1 MKKDNE
7 VYTRGIFADM
17 IDIDGEKFKDALA
30 KEGFAAINISVMI
43 AHRDKSYLSNC
54 YKKNKIERK
63 AYEDICTFFALDK
76 EEFLSKDTQVVV
88 DEKGVTNS
96 PSVTVDMSGIEKKLD
111 KLISAVEM
119 LSKGMDAIVSLQ
131 AQTQK
136 RIMLIEQGV
145 TIVGKNTAATV
156 EELKVD
162 LDSIDDGIGKVNS
175 NLNIIKGMMKD
186 EANNSPSIKAVK

>member
-1 MKKDNE
+1 MKNE
-7 VYTRGIFADM
+7 IYPRGTGADM
-17 IDIDGEKFKDALA
+17 IDIDGEKFKEALA
-30 KEGFAAINISVMI
+30 KEGFAAMNISVMI
-43 AHRDKSYLSNC
+43 AHRDKSYLSNSC
-54 YKKNKIERK
+54 KKNKIERK

-88 DEKGVTNS
+88 DEKGVTSS

-111 KLISAVEM
+111 TLISAVEM

-186 EANNSPSIKAVK
+186 EANNCPSIKAVK

>member
-1 MKKDNE
+1 MKNE
-7 VYTRGIFADM
+7 NIHARGTYADM
-17 IDIDGEKFKDALA
+17 IGIDGEKFKDALA
-30 KEGFAAINISVMI
+30 KEGFAAINISTMI
-43 AHRDKSYLSNC
+43 AHRDKTYLSAC
-54 YKKNKIERK
+54 FKKNKIERK

-76 EEFLSKDTQVVV
+76 EEFLSKGTPVATADK
-88 DEKGVTNS
+88 DVTSS
-96 PSVTVDMSGIEKKLD
+96 PAVTVDMSGVEKKLD

>member
-1 MKKDNE
+1 MKNE
-7 VYTRGIFADM
+7 NIHARGTYADM
-17 IDIDGEKFKDALA
+17 IGIDGEKFKDALA
-30 KEGFAAINISVMI
+30 KEGFAAINISTMI
-43 AHRDKSYLSNC
+43 AHRDKTYLSAC
-54 YKKNKIERK
+54 FKKNKIERK

-76 EEFLSKDTQVVV
+76 EEFLSKGTPVATADK
-88 DEKGVTNS
+88 DVTSS
-96 PSVTVDMSGIEKKLD
+96 PAVTVDMTGVEKKLD

-119 LSKGMDAIVSLQ
+119 LSKGMDAVVSLQ

>member
-1 MKKDNE
+1 MKNE
-7 VYTRGIFADM
+7 NIHARGLYADM
-17 IDIDGEKFKDALA
+17 IDIDGEKFKEALA
-30 KEGFAAINISVMI
+30 KEGFAAINISTMI
-43 AHRDKSYLSNC
+43 AHRDKTYLSAC

-76 EEFLSKDTQVVV
+76 EEFLLSKGALVETADK
-88 DEKGVTNS
+88 DVTSS
-96 PSVTVDMSGIEKKLD
+96 PAVTVDMSGVEKKLD

-186 EANNSPSIKAVK
+186 EANNTPSIKAVK

>member
-7 VYTRGIFADM
+7 VYTRGICADM
-17 IDIDGEKFKDALA
+17 IEIDGEKFKDALA

-54 YKKNKIERK
+54 CKKNKIERK

-111 KLISAVEM
+111 TLISAVEM

-175 NLNIIKGMMKD
+175 NLNIIKGMMRD

>member
-1 MKKDNE
+1 MKNE
-7 VYTRGIFADM
+7 NIYTRGLSADM
-17 IDIDGEKFKDALA
+17 MDIDGEKFKEALV
-30 KEGFAAINISVMI
+30 KEGFAATNISTMI

-54 YKKNKIERK
+54 CKKNKIERK

-76 EEFLSKDTQVVV
+76 EKFLLSKGAPVVA
-88 DEKGVTNS
+88 DDKDVTSS
-96 PSVTVDMSGIEKKLD
+96 PAVTVDMSGVEKKLD

-186 EANNSPSIKAVK
+186 KANNTPSIKAVK

>member
-1 MKKDNE
+1 MKNE
-7 VYTRGIFADM
+7 NIHARGTYADM
-17 IDIDGEKFKDALA
+17 IDINGEKFKEALA
-30 KEGFAAINISVMI
+30 KEGFAAINISTMI
-43 AHRDKSYLSNC
+43 AHRDKTYLSAC
-54 YKKNKIERK
+54 FKKNKIERK

-76 EEFLSKDTQVVV
+76 EEFLSKGAPVVTA
-88 DEKGVTNS
+88 EESATSS
-96 PSVTVDMSGIEKKLD
+96 PAVAVDMSGVEKKLD
-111 KLISAVEM
+111 TLISAVEM

-186 EANNSPSIKAVK
+186 EANNTPSIKAVK

>member
-7 VYTRGIFADM
+7 VYTRGICADM
-17 IDIDGEKFKDALA
+17 IEIDGEKFKDALA

-54 YKKNKIERK
+54 CKKNKIERK

-111 KLISAVEM
+111 TLISAVEM

-175 NLNIIKGMMKD
+175 NLNIIKGMMRD
-186 EANNSPSIKAVK
+186 EASNSPSIKAVK

>member
-1 MKKDNE
+1 MKNE
-7 VYTRGIFADM
+7 NIHARGTYADM

-30 KEGFAAINISVMI
+30 KEGFAAINISTMI
-43 AHRDKSYLSNC
+43 AHRDKTYLSSC
-54 YKKNKIERK
+54 FKKNRIERK

-76 EEFLSKDTQVVV
+76 EEFLSKDTPVETA
-88 DEKGVTNS
+88 DKSVTNS
-96 PSVTVDMSGIEKKLD
+96 PAVTVDMSGIEKKLD

-162 LDSIDDGIGKVNS
+162 LDSIDDGVGKVNS

>member
-1 MKKDNE
+1 M
-7 VYTRGIFADM
+7 TDM
-17 IDIDGEKFKDALA
+17 IEIDGEKFKEALA
-30 KEGFAAINISVMI
+30 KEGFAAINISTMI
-43 AHRDKSYLSNC
+43 AHRDRTYLSGC

-76 EEFLSKDTQVVV
+76 EEFLLSKGTPVETADK
-88 DEKGVTNS
+88 DVTSS
-96 PSVTVDMSGIEKKLD
+96 PAVTVDMTGVEKRLD
-111 KLISAVEM
+111 NLISAVEM
-119 LSKGMDAIVSLQ
+119 LSKSMDAIVSLQ

-136 RIMLIEQGV
+136 RIMLIEHGV
-145 TIVGKNTAATV
+145 TIVCKNTAATV

-186 EANNSPSIKAVK
+186 EANNTPSVKAVK

>member
-1 MKKDNE
+1 MKNE
-7 VYTRGIFADM
+7 VHTRGSYADM
-17 IDIDGEKFKDALA
+17 IDIDGEKFKEALA
-30 KEGFAAINISVMI
+30 KEGFAAINISTMI
-43 AHRDKSYLSNC
+43 AHRDKTYLSAC
-54 YKKNKIERK
+54 FKKNKIERK

-76 EEFLSKDTQVVV
+76 EEFLSKGAPVATA
-88 DEKGVTNS
+88 EKGVTSS
-96 PSVTVDMSGIEKKLD
+96 PAVTVDMSGVEKKLD

-186 EANNSPSIKAVK
+186 EANNTPSIKAVK

>member
-1 MKKDNE
+1 MKNE
-7 VYTRGIFADM
+7 AYTRGATADM
-17 IDIDGEKFKDALA
+17 IDIDGEKFKEALA

-96 PSVTVDMSGIEKKLD
+96 PAVAVDMSGIEKKLD

-186 EANNSPSIKAVK
+186 EANNTPSIKAVK